1 MDQREKCS
9 FWWRFEWKLLQA
21 TMFIERRLRAY
32 FKHKCLVNM
41 FLNEWKIIIFN
52 TLLKIFSWKVEIT
65 NIWYRYRSIG
75 GRDPREDQILYH
87 LVRKLEKMNPR
98 INGTWQNVTVCT
110 LYRSCKELT
119 KYQYPEQQTC
129 QDCKEIYN
137 HCPWYAEMQNI
148 TENIEDSR
156 SCGVAIGYVKLFL
169 SLTPI
174 YLVLFYVN
182 I

>member
-1 MDQREKCS
+1 MII
-9 FWWRFEWKLLQA
+9 LQYNCCKSNNDK
-21 TMFIERRLRAY
+21 F
-32 FKHKCLVNM
+32 
-41 FLNEWKIIIFN
+41 
-52 TLLKIFSWKVEIT
+52 FSWKLEKT
-65 NIWYRYRSIG
+65 NIWWYYRSIG

-156 SCGVAIGYVKLFL
+156 SCGDAIGYVKLCLL
-169 SLTPI
+169 SPI
-174 YLVLFYVN
+174 YFVLFYVN
-182 I
+182 IWKAEWNFDIVGITST